1 MQLCSFG
8 QHARKHHVRYGVMH
22 FSRLQVWSQSTA
34 ASYNAAKISA
44 GVSLQIS
51 SL

>member
-8 QHARKHHVRYGVMH
+8 ARKHHVKHGVVH

-34 ASYNAAKISA
+34 VSYNAAKISA
-44 GVSLQIS
+44 GVSLQIAK
-51 SL
+51 L